1 MAVGRN
7 DSSYELFPCRKQCQ
21 VEGQDYSSKYKI
33 WALQNFIPTIVI
45 KVFWGKKKV
54 VKALFKFFW
63 VKFVVLGCF
72 SAWFKGKNS
81 QKVRKK
87 IVKISEKNP
96 LLNKHFLRLPLW
108 SFKPNTFERYAW

>member
-1 MAVGRN
+1 MREN
-7 DSSYELFPCRKQCQ
+7 Q
-21 VEGQDYSSKYKI
+21 VFKLYKI
-33 WALQNFIPTIVI
+33 SPALWKLRFFEVP
-45 KVFWGKKKV
+45 K
-54 VKALFKFFW
+54 LLKFFFLFLFFG

-96 LLNKHFLRLPLW
+96 LLNKHFLRLPL
-108 SFKPNTFERYAW
+108 